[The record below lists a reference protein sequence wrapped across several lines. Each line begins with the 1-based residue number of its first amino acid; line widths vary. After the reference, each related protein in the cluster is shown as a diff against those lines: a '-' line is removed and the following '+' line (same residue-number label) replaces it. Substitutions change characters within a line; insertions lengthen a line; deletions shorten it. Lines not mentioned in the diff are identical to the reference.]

1 MLGIAEQSAVPT
13 FRIGLPN
20 EKEVFMKQA
29 NQKYTILYAR
39 LSQEDDRE
47 GESNSIQNQRLMLE
61 KYAADNGFENILFLS
76 DDGCSGTNFNRP
88 AWKQLMKMVENDQVA
103 TIIVKD
109 MSRLGRDY
117 LLVGQYTE
125 MIFPS
130 YGVRF
135 IAVNNNVDSLYG
147 GDNDFTPF
155 VNLFNDFYAKDTSRK
170 IRAVKKAQAERGER
184 VATRAPYG
192 YKKDENNPKSR
203 IVPDEDAAPVV
214 QRIFS
219 LCVGGKGPTQIA
231 KQLKSEQVFTPG
243 YYYYSK
249 TGVLLTNVDVTRP
262 YDWNSRSVADILED
276 EVYLGHT
283 ISLKYTTVSYKNK
296 KRIKRPESDQL
307 RFENTHE
314 PLVTK
319 ETWDIVQDIRKRKRR
334 RANMA
339 EQDMFSGLVRC
350 IDCGEKMILHRAH
363 TMAAVKNNF
372 MCSTY
377 RKRGKEKCSAHYLR
391 EVHLAAIVLDDLL
404 RVTHFARQQEALFI
418 QYINRKNNA
427 ETRREIER
435 LQRELELMRRRD
447 TELSTLF
454 KRLYEDNVLGRV
466 TNEQFRMLS
475 CDYNAEQKSLKER
488 IPQTAERIEEL
499 QASISNVTRFIDKAK
514 RYTEIN
520 ELNGELL
527 NIFIEKIEVGERAE
541 RYSRTAEQQIIIHYR
556 DIGVVGA
563 FAEEAEKIA
572 EQRQR
577 QTA

>member
-1 MLGIAEQSAVPT
+1 
-13 FRIGLPN
+13 
-20 EKEVFMKQA
+20 MKQA
-29 NQKYTILYAR
+29 NLKYTILYGR
-39 LSQEDDRE
+39 LSQEDERD

-61 KYAADNGFENILFLS
+61 KYATDNGFENILFLS
-76 DDGCSGTNFNRP
+76 DDGYSGTNFNRP
-88 AWKQLMKMVENDQVA
+88 AWKELMKLVENDEVA

-147 GDNDFTPF
+147 DNDFTPF

-170 IRAVKKAQAERGER
+170 IRAVVKSKAERGER

-192 YKKDENNPKSR
+192 YKKDESDPKR
-203 IVPDEDAAPVV
+203 KIVPDEDAAPVV
-214 QRIFS
+214 RRIFS
-219 LCVGGKGPTQIA
+219 LCAGGKGPTQIA
-231 KQLKSEQVFTPG
+231 KQLNSEQIFSPG
-243 YYYYSK
+243 YYYYNK
-249 TGVLLTNVDVTRP
+249 TGVLLTNVDVTKP
-262 YDWNSRSVADILED
+262 YAWNNTTVANILED

-283 ISLKYTTVSYKNK
+283 ISLQSTTISYKNK
-296 KRIKRPESDQL
+296 KRIERPKSEQL

-319 ETWDIVQDIRKRKRR
+319 ETWDIVQDIRKHKRR

-339 EQDMFSGLVRC
+339 EQNMFSGLVYC
-350 IDCGEKMILHRAH
+350 ADCGETMILHRAH

-377 RKRGKEKCSAHYLR
+377 RKRGKETCSGHYIR
-391 EVHLAAIVLDDLL
+391 EIQLAAIVLDDLQ

-418 QYINRKNNA
+418 QHINRKNSA

-435 LQRELELMRRRD
+435 LQRELDVMRRRD

-454 KRLYEDNVLGRV
+454 KRTYEDNVLGRI

-475 CDYNAEQKSLKER
+475 ADYNSEQNSLKDR
-488 IPQTAERIEEL
+488 IPQTVDRIEKL
-499 QASISNVTRFIDKAK
+499 QASISNVSRFIDKAK

-520 ELNGELL
+520 ELTGELL
-527 NIFIEKIEVGERAE
+527 NLFIERIEVGEREE
-541 RYSRTAEQQIIIHYR
+541 RYSRTAEQTIIIRYR
-556 DIGVVGA
+556 DIGVLGA
-563 FAEEAEKIA
+563 FAEEAKKLA
-572 EQRQR
+572 G
-577 QTA
+577 

>member
-1 MLGIAEQSAVPT
+1 MT
-13 FRIGLPN
+13 
-20 EKEVFMKQA
+20 QA
-29 NQKYTILYAR
+29 NQKYTILYGR
-39 LSQEDDRE
+39 LSQEDERD

-76 DDGCSGTNFNRP
+76 DDGYSGTNFDRP
-88 AWKQLMKMVENDQVA
+88 GWNEVMKLVENGKVA

-109 MSRLGRDY
+109 MSRLGRNY
-117 LLVGQYTE
+117 LLVGHYTE
-125 MIFPS
+125 MVFPS
-130 YGVRF
+130 NGIRF
-135 IAVNNNVDSLYG
+135 VAINDNVDSLY

-155 VNLFNDFYAKDTSRK
+155 KNLFNDFYAKDTSKK

-192 YKKDENNPKSR
+192 YKKDENNPKKK
-203 IVPDEDAAPVV
+203 IVPDEDTAPIV
-214 QRIFS
+214 QRIFN
-219 LCVGGKGPTQIA
+219 LCVGGKGPSQIA
-231 KQLKSEQVFTPG
+231 KLLKNEKVLTPG
-243 YYYYSK
+243 NYYYSK
-249 TGVLLTNVDVTRP
+249 TGALLSNVDVTRP
-262 YDWNSRSVADILED
+262 YNWCQKTVAGILED
-276 EVYLGHT
+276 EAYLGHT
-283 ISLKYTTVSYKNK
+283 ISLKSTTVSYKNK
-296 KRIKRPESDQL
+296 KRIYRPESEQL

-319 ETWDIVQDIRKRKRR
+319 ETWDIVQDIRTHKRR

-339 EQDMFSGLVRC
+339 EQNMFSGLVRC
-350 IDCGEKMILHRAH
+350 ADCGGTMVLHRAH
-363 TMAAVKNNF
+363 TMNAVKNNF

-377 RKRGKEKCSAHYLR
+377 KKFGKEECSAHYLR
-391 EVHLAAIVLDDLL
+391 EIHLAAIVLDDLL

-447 TELSTLF
+447 TELSALF
-454 KRLYEDNVLGRV
+454 KRLYEDNVLGKV

-475 CDYNAEQKSLKER
+475 GDYNTEQKNLKER
-488 IPQTAERIEEL
+488 IPKTAERIEEL
-499 QASISNVTRFIDKAK
+499 QNSIANVTRFIDKAK

-520 ELNGELL
+520 ELSGELL
-527 NIFIEKIEVGERAE
+527 NLFIEKIEIGERAE
-541 RYSRTAEQQIIIHYR
+541 RYSRTSEQKVIIYYR
-556 DIGVVGA
+556 DIGVIGA

>member
-1 MLGIAEQSAVPT
+1 
-13 FRIGLPN
+13 
-20 EKEVFMKQA
+20 MKQA
-29 NQKYTILYAR
+29 NQKYTILYGR
-39 LSQEDDRE
+39 LSQEDERD

-76 DDGCSGTNFNRP
+76 DDGYSGTNFNRP
-88 AWKQLMKMVENDQVA
+88 AWKELMKMVENDEVA

-147 GDNDFTPF
+147 DNDFTPF

-170 IRAVKKAQAERGER
+170 IRAVVKSKAERGER

-203 IVPDEDAAPVV
+203 IVPDEDAAPIV
-214 QRIFS
+214 QRIFN

-249 TGVLLTNVDVTRP
+249 TGVLFTNVDVTRP

-391 EVHLAAIVLDDLL
+391 EIHLAAIVLDDLL

-427 ETRREIER
+427 ETRHEIER
-435 LQRELELMRRRD
+435 LQKELELMRRRD

-454 KRLYEDNVLGRV
+454 KRLYEDNVLGKV

-475 CDYNAEQKSLKER
+475 GDYNAEQKSLKER

-520 ELNGELL
+520 ELSGELL

-541 RYSRTAEQQIIIHYR
+541 RYSRTAEQEIIIHYR

>member
-29 NQKYTILYAR
+29 NQKYTILYGR

-76 DDGCSGTNFNRP
+76 DDGYSGTNFNRP
-88 AWKQLMKMVENDQVA
+88 AWKELMKMVENDEVA

-147 GDNDFTPF
+147 DNDFTPF

-170 IRAVKKAQAERGER
+170 IRAVVKSKAERGER

-203 IVPDEDAAPVV
+203 IVPDEDAAPIV

-249 TGVLLTNVDVTRP
+249 TGVLFTNVDVTRP

-391 EVHLAAIVLDDLL
+391 EIHLAAIVLDDLL

-427 ETRREIER
+427 ETRHEIER
-435 LQRELELMRRRD
+435 LQKELELMRRRD

-454 KRLYEDNVLGRV
+454 KRLYEDNVLGKV

-475 CDYNAEQKSLKER
+475 GDYNAEQKSLKER

-520 ELNGELL
+520 ELSGELL

-541 RYSRTAEQQIIIHYR
+541 RYSRTAEQEIIIHYR

>member
-1 MLGIAEQSAVPT
+1 MT
-13 FRIGLPN
+13 
-20 EKEVFMKQA
+20 QA
-29 NQKYTILYAR
+29 NQKYTILYGR
-39 LSQEDDRE
+39 LSQEDERD

-76 DDGCSGTNFNRP
+76 DDGYSGTNFNRP
-88 AWKQLMKMVENDQVA
+88 AWKELMRLVESDQVA

-130 YGVRF
+130 YNVRF
-135 IAVNNNVDSLYG
+135 IAVNNNVDSLY

-170 IRAVKKAQAERGER
+170 IRAVVKSKAERGER
-184 VATRAPYG
+184 VGTRAPYG
-192 YKKDENNPKSR
+192 YKKDKENPKSK
-203 IVPDEDAAPVV
+203 IVPDEDVAPIV
-214 QRIFS
+214 QRIFN
-219 LCVGGKGPTQIA
+219 LCVEGKGPTQIA
-231 KQLKSEQVFTPG
+231 KLLNKEQVFSPG
-243 YYYYSK
+243 YYYYIK
-249 TGVLLTNVDVTRP
+249 TGKILTNVDITRP
-262 YDWNSRSVADILED
+262 FAWSSACIADILEN

-283 ISLKYTTVSYKNK
+283 INLQYTTLSYKNK
-296 KRIKRPESDQL
+296 KRIERPESEHL

-314 PLVTK
+314 PLITK
-319 ETWDIVQDIRKRKRR
+319 EIWDIVQDIREHKRR
-334 RANMA
+334 RTNME

-350 IDCGEKMILHRAH
+350 LDCGEKMTLHRAH
-363 TMAAVKNNF
+363 TIAAVKNNF

-377 RKRGKEKCSAHYLR
+377 RKRGKEKCSSHYLR

-435 LQRELELMRRRD
+435 LQRERELMRRRD
-447 TELSTLF
+447 TELSKLF
-454 KRLYEDNVLGRV
+454 KRLYEDNVLGKV

-475 CDYNAEQKSLKER
+475 EDYNTEQKSLKER
-488 IPQTAERIEEL
+488 IPKTAERIEEL
-499 QASISNVTRFIDKAK
+499 QTSISNVTRFIDKAR
-514 RYTEIN
+514 RYTEIT
-520 ELNGELL
+520 ELSAELL
-527 NIFIEKIEVGERAE
+527 NVFIEKIEVGESAE
-541 RYSRTAEQQIIIHYR
+541 RYSRTAEQEIIIHYR
-556 DIGVVGA
+556 DIGVVGT

-572 EQRQR
+572 EIQQR

>member
-1 MLGIAEQSAVPT
+1 
-13 FRIGLPN
+13 
-20 EKEVFMKQA
+20 MKQA
-29 NQKYTILYAR
+29 NQKYTILYGR
-39 LSQEDDRE
+39 LSQEDERD

-61 KYAADNGFENILFLS
+61 KYAADNGFENILFFS
-76 DDGCSGTNFNRP
+76 DDGYSGTNFNRP
-88 AWKQLMKMVENDQVA
+88 AWKELMKMVESDEVT

-147 GDNDFTPF
+147 DNDFTPF

-170 IRAVKKAQAERGER
+170 IQAVVKSKAERGER

-192 YKKDENNPKSR
+192 YKKDENNPKSK
-203 IVPDEDAAPVV
+203 IVPDEDAAPIV

-314 PLVTK
+314 PLVTQ
-319 ETWDIVQDIRKRKRR
+319 EIWDIVQDIRKRKRR

-350 IDCGEKMILHRAH
+350 IDCGEKMILHRSH

-454 KRLYEDNVLGRV
+454 KRLYEDNVLGKV

-475 CDYNAEQKSLKER
+475 GDYNAEQKSLKER

-499 QASISNVTRFIDKAK
+499 QDSISNVTRFIDKAK

-520 ELNGELL
+520 ELSGELL
-527 NIFIEKIEVGERAE
+527 NVFIEKIEIGERAE
-541 RYSRTAEQQIIIHYR
+541 RYSRTAEQEIIIHYR

>member
-1 MLGIAEQSAVPT
+1 MT
-13 FRIGLPN
+13 
-20 EKEVFMKQA
+20 QA
-29 NQKYTILYAR
+29 NQKYTILYGR
-39 LSQEDDRE
+39 LSQEDERD

-76 DDGCSGTNFNRP
+76 DDGYSGTNFDRP
-88 AWKQLMKMVENDQVA
+88 GWSEVMRLVDNGEVA

-109 MSRLGRDY
+109 MSRLGRNY
-117 LLVGQYTE
+117 LLVGHYTE
-125 MIFPS
+125 MVFPS
-130 YGVRF
+130 CGVRF
-135 IAVNNNVDSLYG
+135 IAIVDNVDSLY

-155 VNLFNDFYAKDTSRK
+155 KNLFNDFYAKDTSKK

-184 VATRAPYG
+184 IAVRAPYG
-192 YKKDENNPKSR
+192 YKKDEANPKKK
-203 IVPDEDAAPVV
+203 IVSDEDTAPIV

-231 KQLKSEQVFTPG
+231 KLLKKEQVFTPG

-249 TGVLLTNVDVTRP
+249 TGKILTNVDVTRP
-262 YDWNSRSVADILED
+262 YDWCQKTVAGILED

-283 ISLKYTTVSYKNK
+283 ISLKSTTVSYKNK
-296 KRIKRPESDQL
+296 KRIYRPESEQC

-319 ETWDIVQDIRKRKRR
+319 ETWDIVQGIRKNKRR

-339 EQDMFSGLVRC
+339 EQDMFSGLVHC
-350 IDCGEKMILHRAH
+350 LDCGKKMTLHRAH

-377 RKRGKEKCSAHYLR
+377 RKRGKDDCSAHYLR

-404 RVTHFARQQEALFI
+404 RVTHFARQREALFI

-447 TELSTLF
+447 AELSTLF
-454 KRLYEDNVLGRV
+454 KRLYEDNVLGKV

-475 CDYNAEQKSLKER
+475 GDYNAEQKGLKER
-488 IPQTAERIEEL
+488 IPKTAQRIEEL
-499 QASISNVTRFIDKAK
+499 QNSISNVTRFIDKAN
-514 RYTEIN
+514 RYTDLK
-520 ELNGELL
+520 ELSCELL
-527 NIFIEKIEVGERAE
+527 NLFIEKIEIGERVE
-541 RYSRTAEQQIIIHYR
+541 RYSRTAEQEIVIHYR

-563 FAEEAEKIA
+563 FTEESEKIL
-572 EQRQR
+572 EQQQR

>member
-1 MLGIAEQSAVPT
+1 
-13 FRIGLPN
+13 
-20 EKEVFMKQA
+20 MKQA
-29 NQKYTILYAR
+29 NQKYTILYGR
-39 LSQEDDRE
+39 LSQEDERD

-76 DDGCSGTNFNRP
+76 DDGYSGTNFNRP
-88 AWKQLMKMVENDQVA
+88 AWKKLMKLVENDEVA

-147 GDNDFTPF
+147 DNDFTPF

-170 IRAVKKAQAERGER
+170 IRAVVKSKAERGER
-184 VATRAPYG
+184 VATRAHYG

-203 IVPDEDAAPVV
+203 IVPDEDAAPIV
-214 QRIFS
+214 QRIFN

-249 TGVLLTNVDVTRP
+249 TDVLLTNVDVTRP

-314 PLVTK
+314 PLVAK

-454 KRLYEDNVLGRV
+454 KRLYEDNVLGKV

-475 CDYNAEQKSLKER
+475 GDYNAEQKSLKER
-488 IPQTAERIEEL
+488 IPKTAERIEEL
-499 QASISNVTRFIDKAK
+499 QDSISNVTRFIDKAK

-520 ELNGELL
+520 ELSGELL
-527 NIFIEKIEVGERAE
+527 NIFIEKIEIGERAE
-541 RYSRTAEQQIIIHYR
+541 RYSRTAEQEIIIHYR

-563 FAEEAEKIA
+563 FAEEAQKIA
-572 EQRQR
+572 G
-577 QTA
+577 

>member
-1 MLGIAEQSAVPT
+1 MI
-13 FRIGLPN
+13 
-20 EKEVFMKQA
+20 QA
-29 NQKYTILYAR
+29 NLKYTILYGR
-39 LSQEDDRE
+39 LSQEDERD

-61 KYAADNGFENILFLS
+61 KYATDNGFENILFLS
-76 DDGCSGTNFNRP
+76 DDGYSGTNFNRP
-88 AWKQLMKMVENDQVA
+88 AWKELMKLVENDEVA

-130 YGVRF
+130 CGVRF
-135 IAVNNNVDSLYG
+135 IAVNNNVDSLY

-170 IRAVKKAQAERGER
+170 IRSVVKSKAERGER

-192 YKKDENNPKSR
+192 YKKDENNPKSK
-203 IVPDEDAAPVV
+203 IVPDEDVTPIV

-219 LCVGGKGPTQIA
+219 LCVEGKGPTQIA
-231 KQLKSEQVFTPG
+231 NQLNKEQVYSPG
-243 YYYYSK
+243 YYYYIK
-249 TGVLLTNVDVTRP
+249 TGIILTNVDVTRP
-262 YDWNSRSVADILED
+262 YAWSSACIADILEN

-283 ISLKYTTVSYKNK
+283 INLQYTTLSYKNK
-296 KRIKRPESDQL
+296 KRIERPKSEHL

-314 PLVTK
+314 PMVTK
-319 ETWDIVQDIRKRKRR
+319 EIWDIVQDIREHKKRR
-334 RANMA
+334 TNME

-350 IDCGEKMILHRAH
+350 IDCGEVMTLHRAH
-363 TMAAVKNNF
+363 TIAAVKNNF

-377 RKRGKEKCSAHYLR
+377 RKRGKEKCSSHYLR
-391 EVHLAAIVLDDLL
+391 EIHLAAIVLDDLL

-435 LQRELELMRRRD
+435 LQRELVLMRRRD

-454 KRLYEDNVLGRV
+454 KRLYEDNVLGKV

-475 CDYNAEQKSLKER
+475 GDYNAEQKSLKER

-520 ELNGELL
+520 ELSGELL
-527 NIFIEKIEVGERAE
+527 NVFIEKIEVGERAE
-541 RYSRTAEQQIIIHYR
+541 RYSRTAEQEIVIHYR

-563 FAEEAEKIA
+563 FAEESEKIA

>member
-1 MLGIAEQSAVPT
+1 MT
-13 FRIGLPN
+13 
-20 EKEVFMKQA
+20 QA
-29 NQKYTILYAR
+29 NQKYTILYGR
-39 LSQEDDRE
+39 LSQEDERD

-76 DDGCSGTNFNRP
+76 DDGYSGTNFDRP
-88 AWKQLMKMVENDQVA
+88 GWNEVMMLVENGKVA

-109 MSRLGRDY
+109 MSRLGRNY
-117 LLVGQYTE
+117 LLVGHYTE
-125 MIFPS
+125 MVFPS
-130 YGVRF
+130 NGIRF
-135 IAVNNNVDSLYG
+135 IAINDSVDSLY

-155 VNLFNDFYAKDTSRK
+155 KNLFNDFYAKDTSKK

-192 YKKDENNPKSR
+192 YKKDENDPKKK
-203 IVPDEDAAPVV
+203 IVLDEDTAPIV
-214 QRIFS
+214 QRIFN
-219 LCVGGKGPTQIA
+219 LCVGGKGPSQIA
-231 KQLKSEQVFTPG
+231 KLLKNEKVLTPG
-243 YYYYSK
+243 NYYYSK
-249 TGVLLTNVDVTRP
+249 TGALLSNVDVTRP
-262 YDWNSRSVADILED
+262 YNWCQKTVAGILED

-283 ISLKYTTVSYKNK
+283 ISLKSTTVSYKNK
-296 KRIKRPESDQL
+296 KRIYRPESEQL

-319 ETWDIVQDIRKRKRR
+319 ETWDIVQDIRTHKRR

-339 EQDMFSGLVRC
+339 EQNMFSGLVHC
-350 IDCGEKMILHRAH
+350 ADCGGTMVLHRAH
-363 TMAAVKNNF
+363 TMVAVKNNF

-377 RKRGKEKCSAHYLR
+377 KKFGKEECSGHYLR
-391 EVHLAAIVLDDLL
+391 EIHLAAIVLDDLL

-418 QYINRKNNA
+418 QYINRKNNT

-447 TELSTLF
+447 TELSALF
-454 KRLYEDNVLGRV
+454 KRLYEDNVLGKV

-475 CDYNAEQKSLKER
+475 GDYNAEQKNLKER
-488 IPQTAERIEEL
+488 IPKAAERIEEL
-499 QASISNVTRFIDKAK
+499 QNSIANVTRFIDKAK

-520 ELNGELL
+520 ELSGELL
-527 NIFIEKIEVGERAE
+527 NLFIEKIEIGERAE
-541 RYSRTAEQQIIIHYR
+541 RYSRTSEQKVIIHYR
-556 DIGVVGA
+556 DIGVIGA

>member
-1 MLGIAEQSAVPT
+1 MLGIAEQSAAPT

-29 NQKYTILYAR
+29 NQKYTILYGR
-39 LSQEDDRE
+39 LSQEDERD

-76 DDGCSGTNFNRP
+76 DDGYSGTNFNRP
-88 AWKQLMKMVENDQVA
+88 AWKELMKMVENEEVA

-147 GDNDFTPF
+147 DNDFTPF

-170 IRAVKKAQAERGER
+170 IRAVVKSKAERGER

-192 YKKDENNPKSR
+192 YKKDENNPKSK
-203 IVPDEDAAPVV
+203 IVPDEDAAPIV

-219 LCVGGKGPTQIA
+219 LCIGGKGPTQIA
-231 KQLKSEQVFTPG
+231 KQLNKEQIFSPG

-262 YDWNSRSVADILED
+262 YAWNNTMVAQILEN

-283 ISLKYTTVSYKNK
+283 ISLQYTTLSYKNK
-296 KRIKRPESDQL
+296 KRIDRPKSEHL

-391 EVHLAAIVLDDLL
+391 EVQLAAIVLDDLL

-454 KRLYEDNVLGRV
+454 KRLYEDNVLGKV

-475 CDYNAEQKSLKER
+475 GDYNTEQKSLKER

-499 QASISNVTRFIDKAK
+499 QAFISNVTRFIDKAK

-520 ELNGELL
+520 ELSGELL
-527 NIFIEKIEVGERAE
+527 NLFIEKIEVGERAE
-541 RYSRTAEQQIIIHYR
+541 RYSRTAEQTIIIHYR

>member
-29 NQKYTILYAR
+29 NQKYTILYGR
-39 LSQEDDRE
+39 LSQEDERD

-76 DDGCSGTNFNRP
+76 DDGYSGTNFNRP
-88 AWKQLMKMVENDQVA
+88 AWKELMKMVENDEVA

-147 GDNDFTPF
+147 DNDFTPF

-170 IRAVKKAQAERGER
+170 IRAVVKSKAERGER

-203 IVPDEDAAPVV
+203 IVPDEDAAPIV

-249 TGVLLTNVDVTRP
+249 TGVLFTNVDVTRP

-391 EVHLAAIVLDDLL
+391 EIHLAAIVLDDLL

-427 ETRREIER
+427 ETRHEIER
-435 LQRELELMRRRD
+435 LQKELELMRRRD

-454 KRLYEDNVLGRV
+454 KRLYEDNVLGKV

-475 CDYNAEQKSLKER
+475 GDYNAEQKSLKER

-520 ELNGELL
+520 ELSGELL

-541 RYSRTAEQQIIIHYR
+541 RYSRTAEQEIIIHYR

>member
-1 MLGIAEQSAVPT
+1 MT
-13 FRIGLPN
+13 
-20 EKEVFMKQA
+20 QA
-29 NQKYTILYAR
+29 NQKYTILYGR
-39 LSQEDDRE
+39 LSQEDERD

-61 KYAADNGFENILFLS
+61 KFAADNGFENILFLS
-76 DDGCSGTNFNRP
+76 DDGYSGTNFDRP
-88 AWKQLMKMVENDQVA
+88 GWNEVMRLVENGRVA

-109 MSRLGRDY
+109 MSRLGRNY
-117 LLVGQYTE
+117 LLVGHYTE
-125 MIFPS
+125 MVFPS
-130 YGVRF
+130 NGIRF
-135 IAVNNNVDSLYG
+135 IAINDNVDSLY

-155 VNLFNDFYAKDTSRK
+155 KNLFNDFYAKDTSKK

-192 YKKDENNPKSR
+192 YKKDENNPKKK
-203 IVPDEDAAPVV
+203 IVPDEDTAPIV
-214 QRIFS
+214 QRIFN
-219 LCVGGKGPTQIA
+219 LCVGGKGPSQIA
-231 KQLKSEQVFTPG
+231 KLLKNEKVLTPG
-243 YYYYSK
+243 NYYYSK
-249 TGVLLTNVDVTRP
+249 TGALLSNVDVTRP
-262 YDWNSRSVADILED
+262 YNWCQKTVAGILED
-276 EVYLGHT
+276 EAYLGHT
-283 ISLKYTTVSYKNK
+283 ISLKSTTVSYKNK
-296 KRIKRPESDQL
+296 KRIYRPESEQL

-319 ETWDIVQDIRKRKRR
+319 ETWDIVQDIRTHKRR

-339 EQDMFSGLVRC
+339 EQNIFSGLVRC
-350 IDCGEKMILHRAH
+350 ADCGGTMVLHRAH
-363 TMAAVKNNF
+363 TMNAVKNNF

-377 RKRGKEKCSAHYLR
+377 KKFGKEECSAHYLR
-391 EVHLAAIVLDDLL
+391 EIHLAAIVLDDLL

-447 TELSTLF
+447 TELSALF
-454 KRLYEDNVLGRV
+454 KRLYEDNVLGKV

-475 CDYNAEQKSLKER
+475 GDYNAEQKNLKER
-488 IPQTAERIEEL
+488 IPKAAERIEEL
-499 QASISNVTRFIDKAK
+499 QNSIANVTRFIDKAK

-520 ELNGELL
+520 ELSGELL
-527 NIFIEKIEVGERAE
+527 NLFIEKIEIGERVE
-541 RYSRTAEQQIIIHYR
+541 RYSRTSEQKVIIHYR
-556 DIGVVGA
+556 DIGVIGA